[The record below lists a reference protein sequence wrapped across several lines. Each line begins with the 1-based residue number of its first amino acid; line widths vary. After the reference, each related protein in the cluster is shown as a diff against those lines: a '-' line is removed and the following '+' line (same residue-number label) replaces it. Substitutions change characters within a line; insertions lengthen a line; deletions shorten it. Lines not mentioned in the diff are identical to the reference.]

1 MASNEPPSRKI
12 YLCQASELLI
22 SKRKGEMI
30 MKFITLMDTVL
41 QRSERVYIGNKE
53 R

>member
-1 MASNEPPSRKI
+1 MASKEPSRKI

-22 SKRKGEMI
+22 TKRKGEMI
-30 MKFITLMDTVL
+30 MKCITLMDTTL
-41 QRSERVYIGNKE
+41 ERGERVYIGNKE